1 MTHPY
6 NKHDYLLGRDLT
18 AAERLEPA
26 RVALRWAVK
35 LLEQAETTA
44 GRASD
49 RLTEEQLETVCR
61 AAEQAM
67 RAAENAAFLGV
78 SGYIA
83 HPVER
88 VAWEEE

>member
-83 HPVER
+83 HPAER